1 MIMKKLI
8 IIVLACITSI
18 VSSAAQGSKKQ
29 IYSDYSGKP
38 GISAVYIS
46 PAMFKLMK
54 TVPDIEINSQEV
66 NFSRFIRTLEGMY
79 ILNTS
84 DPDMALKL
92 AKDVEDEL
100 RHGKHELLMEAIEEN
115 ETTRIYIVQND
126 SIVSDL
132 ILLSREDCSTSY
144 ISITGEMPL
153 EEISKMIK

>member
-1 MIMKKLI
+1 MKKI
-8 IIVLACITSI
+8 IILLLAVAVSM
-18 VSSAAQGSKKQ
+18 VSSAAQNSKKK
-29 IYSDYSGKP
+29 IYSEYSGKP
-38 GISAVYIS
+38 GVSAVYIS

-84 DPDMALKL
+84 DQDIASRL
-92 AKDVEDEL
+92 AKDVESEL
-100 RHGKHELLMEAIEEN
+100 RYGKHELLMEAIEDN
-115 ETTRIYIVQND
+115 QTTRIYIVQND

-132 ILLSREDCSTSY
+132 ILLSRDGRSTSY

-153 EEISKMIK
+153 DELSKMIK

>member
-1 MIMKKLI
+1 MKKI
-8 IIVLACITSI
+8 IILLLAFAVSM
-18 VSSAAQGSKKQ
+18 VSSAAQNSKKK
-29 IYSDYSGKP
+29 IYSEYSGKP
-38 GISAVYIS
+38 GVSAVYIS

-84 DPDMALKL
+84 DQDIASRL
-92 AKDVEDEL
+92 AKDVESEL
-100 RHGKHELLMEAIEEN
+100 RYGKHELLMEAIEEN
-115 ETTRIYIVQND
+115 QTTRIYIVQND

-132 ILLSREDCSTSY
+132 ILLSRDGHSTSY

-153 EEISKMIK
+153 DELSKMIKK

>member
-1 MIMKKLI
+1 MKKI
-8 IIVLACITSI
+8 IILLLAFAVSM
-18 VSSAAQGSKKQ
+18 VSSVAQNSKKK
-29 IYSDYSGKP
+29 IYSEYSGKP
-38 GISAVYIS
+38 GVSAVYIS

-84 DPDMALKL
+84 DQDIASRL
-92 AKDVEDEL
+92 AKDVESEL
-100 RHGKHELLMEAIEEN
+100 RYGKHELLMEAIEEN
-115 ETTRIYIVQND
+115 QTTRIYIVQND

-132 ILLSREDCSTSY
+132 ILLSRDGHSTSY

-153 EEISKMIK
+153 DELSKMIK

>member
-1 MIMKKLI
+1 MKKI
-8 IIVLACITSI
+8 IILLLAFAVSM
-18 VSSAAQGSKKQ
+18 VSSAAQNSKKK
-29 IYSDYSGKP
+29 IYSEYSGKP
-38 GISAVYIS
+38 GVSAVYIS

-84 DPDMALKL
+84 DQDIASRL
-92 AKDVEDEL
+92 AKDVESEL
-100 RHGKHELLMEAIEEN
+100 RYGKHELLMEAIEEN
-115 ETTRIYIVQND
+115 QTTRIYIVQND

-132 ILLSREDCSTSY
+132 ILLSREGHSTSY

-153 EEISKMIK
+153 DELSKMIK

>member
-1 MIMKKLI
+1 MKKI
-8 IIVLACITSI
+8 IILLLAFAVSM
-18 VSSAAQGSKKQ
+18 VSSAAQNSKKK
-29 IYSDYSGKP
+29 IYSEYSGKP
-38 GISAVYIS
+38 GVSAVYIS

-84 DPDMALKL
+84 DQDIASRL
-92 AKDVEDEL
+92 AKDVECEL
-100 RHGKHELLMEAIEEN
+100 RYGKHELLMEAIEEN
-115 ETTRIYIVQND
+115 QTTRIYIVQND

-132 ILLSREDCSTSY
+132 ILLSRDGHSTSY

-153 EEISKMIK
+153 DELSKMIK

>member
-1 MIMKKLI
+1 MKKI
-8 IIVLACITSI
+8 IILLLAVAVSM
-18 VSSAAQGSKKQ
+18 VSSAAQNSKKK
-29 IYSDYSGKP
+29 IYSEYSGKP
-38 GISAVYIS
+38 GVSAVYIS

-84 DPDMALKL
+84 DQDIASRL
-92 AKDVEDEL
+92 AKDVESEL
-100 RHGKHELLMEAIEEN
+100 RYGKHELLMEAIEEN
-115 ETTRIYIVQND
+115 QTTRIYIVQND

-132 ILLSREDCSTSY
+132 ILLSRDGHSTSY

-153 EEISKMIK
+153 DELSKMIK

>member
-1 MIMKKLI
+1 MKKI
-8 IIVLACITSI
+8 IILLLAFAVSM
-18 VSSAAQGSKKQ
+18 VSSAAQNSKKK
-29 IYSDYSGKP
+29 IYSEYSGKP
-38 GISAVYIS
+38 GVSAVYIS

-84 DPDMALKL
+84 DQDIASRL
-92 AKDVEDEL
+92 AKDVESEL
-100 RHGKHELLMEAIEEN
+100 HYGKHELLMEAIEEN
-115 ETTRIYIVQND
+115 QTTRIYIVQND

-132 ILLSREDCSTSY
+132 ILLSRDGHSTSY

-153 EEISKMIK
+153 DELSKMIK

>member
-1 MIMKKLI
+1 MKKI
-8 IIVLACITSI
+8 IILLLAFA
-18 VSSAAQGSKKQ
+18 VSMVTSAAQNSKKK
-29 IYSDYSGKP
+29 IYSEYSGKP
-38 GISAVYIS
+38 GVSAVYIS

-84 DPDMALKL
+84 DQDIASRL
-92 AKDVEDEL
+92 AKDVESEL
-100 RHGKHELLMEAIEEN
+100 RYGKHELLMEAIEEN
-115 ETTRIYIVQND
+115 QTTRIYIVQND

-132 ILLSREDCSTSY
+132 ILLSRDGHSTSY

-153 EEISKMIK
+153 DELSKMIK

>member
-1 MIMKKLI
+1 MKKI
-8 IIVLACITSI
+8 IILLLAFAVSM
-18 VSSAAQGSKKQ
+18 VSSAAQNSKKK
-29 IYSDYSGKP
+29 IYSEYSGKP
-38 GISAVYIS
+38 GVSAVYIS

-84 DPDMALKL
+84 DQDIASRL
-92 AKDVEDEL
+92 AKDVESEL
-100 RHGKHELLMEAIEEN
+100 RYGKHELLMEAIEEN
-115 ETTRIYIVQND
+115 QTTRIYIVQND

-132 ILLSREDCSTSY
+132 ILLSRDGHSTSY

-153 EEISKMIK
+153 DELSKIIK

>member
-1 MIMKKLI
+1 MKKI
-8 IIVLACITSI
+8 IILLFAFAVSM
-18 VSSAAQGSKKQ
+18 VSSAAQNSKKK
-29 IYSDYSGKP
+29 IYSEYSGKP
-38 GISAVYIS
+38 GVSAVYIS

-84 DPDMALKL
+84 DQDIASRL
-92 AKDVEDEL
+92 AKDVESEL
-100 RHGKHELLMEAIEEN
+100 RYGKHELLMEAIEDN
-115 ETTRIYIVQND
+115 QTTRIYIVQND

-132 ILLSREDCSTSY
+132 ILLSRDGHSTSY

-153 EEISKMIK
+153 DELSKMIK

>member
-1 MIMKKLI
+1 MKKI
-8 IIVLACITSI
+8 IILLLAFAVSM
-18 VSSAAQGSKKQ
+18 VSSAAQNSKKK
-29 IYSDYSGKP
+29 IYSEYSGKP
-38 GISAVYIS
+38 GVSAVYIS

-84 DPDMALKL
+84 DQGIASRL
-92 AKDVEDEL
+92 AKDVESEL
-100 RHGKHELLMEAIEEN
+100 RYGKHELLMEAIEEN
-115 ETTRIYIVQND
+115 QTTRIYIVQND

-132 ILLSREDCSTSY
+132 ILLSRDGHSTSY

-153 EEISKMIK
+153 DELSKMIK